1 MLIRQK
7 LLKHGYTDSVTDI
20 ISLLCV
26 KYIFFWCYGSFRFE
40 GNNKYAGKVLRQP
53 IGMRCNFHF
62 RYVTDKIL
70 FTLQVYFYWSLPLK
84 FSECFSQFQIR
95 KQLTSSF
102 IEESSEI
109 GRKMK
114 SLQTKQRTCKDYV
127 IGREIT
133 TY

>member
-1 MLIRQK
+1 MDTRTVLRI
-7 LLKHGYTDSVTDI
+7 LL
-20 ISLLCV
+20 SLLCV
-26 KYIFFWCYGSFRFE
+26 KYIFFWCYGNFRFG

-70 FTLQVYFYWSLPLK
+70 F
-84 FSECFSQFQIR
+84 SEYFSQFYTR

-102 IEESSEI
+102 IEASSEI
-109 GRKMK
+109 GTNMK
-114 SLQTKQRTCKDYV
+114 SLQAKQRTCKDYV